1 MIRLTTVGEEPLV
14 LGCCE
19 SEPETFSKALRE
31 YENMETLGQITLT
44 SVTKQFGD
52 TRAVDNVSLQI
63 EGGEFFSLLGPSGC
77 GKTTTLRIIGGFV
90 YPTSG
95 EVFINGE
102 PMQQTPPYRRPV
114 NTVFQNYAL
123 FPHKT
128 VAQNIAFG
136 LQMKKM
142 PKAKTAAEVE
152 RFLALIRLPGYGARK
167 PSELS
172 GGEKQRVALARALIN
187 QPTILLLDEPLAALD
202 LQLRKQMQLELKTLQ
217 RQVGITFVYVT
228 HDQGEALALSDRIA
242 VMRNGKLLQVGTP
255 AEIYDAP
262 RNRFVAN
269 FIGTSNFFQGR
280 LSRCE
285 ITPESV
291 ARGPVPR
298 EATSKTAP
306 QPVARG
312 PVSREATSKTAP
324 QPVAR
329 GPVPRDAST
338 TRTEF
343 ATVELATEP
352 PIKIIGRLNS
362 NVQDGESVTVAI
374 RPERIELTSPV
385 GGTSMPDTLSC
396 LNGIIQDESYLGTTL
411 QYTVQTDYPT
421 PIIVHQQNTGAGET
435 YRFRRGDKVSL
446 TWRAENAIVL
456 SE

>member
-1 MIRLTTVGEEPLV
+1 M
-14 LGCCE
+14 
-19 SEPETFSKALRE
+19 
-31 YENMETLGQITLT
+31 ENVGQIALT

-52 TRAVDNVSLQI
+52 TRAVDDVSLQI
-63 EGGEFFSLLGPSGC
+63 ESGEFFSLLGPSGC

-95 EVFINGE
+95 EVCINGE
-102 PMQQTPPYRRPV
+102 PMKQTPPYRRPV

-152 RFLALIRLPGYGARK
+152 RFLELIRLPGYGDRK

-242 VMRNGKLLQVGTP
+242 VMCDGKLLQVGTP

-262 RNRFVAN
+262 QTRFVAN
-269 FIGTSNFFQGR
+269 FIGTSNFFEGT
-280 LSRCE
+280 LSRLE
-285 ITPESV
+285 TTLTSV
-291 ARGPVPR
+291 ARGPVPCD
-298 EATSKTAP
+298 AT
-306 QPVARG
+306 
-312 PVSREATSKTAP
+312 ATTTP
-324 QPVAR
+324 HPVAR
-329 GPVPRDAST
+329 GPVPRDATAT
-338 TRTEF
+338 TAHPVARGPVPRDATTTKF

-352 PIKIIGRLNS
+352 PIQIAGTHNG
-362 NVQDGESVTVAI
+362 NVQPGDSVTVAI
-374 RPERIELTSPV
+374 RPERIDITSPV
-385 GGTSMPDTLSC
+385 GEFSGLNAVSR

-421 PIIVHQQNTGAGET
+421 PVIVHQQNTGAGET
-435 YRFRRGDKVSL
+435 HRFRRGDKVSL

-456 SE
+456 TG

>member
-1 MIRLTTVGEEPLV
+1 M
-14 LGCCE
+14 
-19 SEPETFSKALRE
+19 RE

-52 TRAVDNVSLQI
+52 TRAVDDVSLQI

-102 PMQQTPPYRRPV
+102 PMKQTPPYRRPV

-142 PKAKTAAEVE
+142 PKAKTASEVK
-152 RFLALIRLPGYGARK
+152 RFLELIRLSGYGDRK

-202 LQLRKQMQLELKTLQ
+202 LQLRKQMQIELKTLQ

-242 VMRNGKLLQVGTP
+242 VMRDGKLLQVGTP
-255 AEIYDAP
+255 AEIYDSP
-262 RNRFVAN
+262 QNRFVAN
-269 FIGTSNFFQGR
+269 FIGTSNFFEGT
-280 LSRCE
+280 LSRLE
-285 ITPESV
+285 T
-291 ARGPVPR
+291 
-298 EATSKTAP
+298 TLT
-306 QPVARG
+306 PVARG
-312 PVSREATSKTAP
+312 PVR
-324 QPVAR
+324 
-329 GPVPRDAST
+329 RDAT
-338 TRTEF
+338 TTKF
-343 ATVELATEP
+343 ATVALATEP
-352 PIKIIGRLNS
+352 LSQIVGKHNGD
-362 NVQDGESVTVAI
+362 VQPGDSVTVAI
-374 RPERIELTSPV
+374 RPERIDITAMVGETPGLDITS
-385 GGTSMPDTLSC
+385 L

-411 QYTVQTDYPT
+411 EYTVQTDYPT
-421 PIIVHQQNTGAGET
+421 PVIVHQQNTGAGET
-435 YRFRRGDKVSL
+435 HRFRRGDKVSL
-446 TWRAENAIVL
+446 AWRAENAIVL
-456 SE
+456 AR

>member
-1 MIRLTTVGEEPLV
+1 M
-14 LGCCE
+14 
-19 SEPETFSKALRE
+19 
-31 YENMETLGQITLT
+31 ENVGQITLT

-52 TRAVDNVSLQI
+52 TRAVDDVSLQI
-63 EGGEFFSLLGPSGC
+63 ESGEFFSLLGPSGC

-102 PMQQTPPYRRPV
+102 PMKQTPPYRRPV

-152 RFLALIRLPGYGARK
+152 RFLELIRLPGYGDRK

-242 VMRNGKLLQVGTP
+242 VMRDGKLLQVGTP

-262 RNRFVAN
+262 QTRFVAN
-269 FIGTSNFFQGR
+269 FIGTSNFFEGT
-280 LSRCE
+280 LSRLE
-285 ITPESV
+285 TTLI
-291 ARGPVPR
+291 
-298 EATSKTAP
+298 
-306 QPVARG
+306 
-312 PVSREATSKTAP
+312 
-324 QPVAR
+324 PVAR
-329 GPVPRDAST
+329 GPVPRDATET
-338 TRTEF
+338 TTPHPVPRDTTITTAPHPVARGPVPRDATTTKF

-352 PIKIIGRLNS
+352 PIQIVGTHNGG
-362 NVQDGESVTVAI
+362 VQSGERVTVAI
-374 RPERIELTSPV
+374 RPERIDITSPV
-385 GGTSMPDTLSC
+385 GESSSLDAVSRLASPVGESSGLDAISR

-421 PIIVHQQNTGAGET
+421 PVIVHQQNTGAGET
-435 YRFRRGDKVSL
+435 HRFRRGDKVSL

-456 SE
+456 TG

>member
-1 MIRLTTVGEEPLV
+1 M
-14 LGCCE
+14 
-19 SEPETFSKALRE
+19 
-31 YENMETLGQITLT
+31 ENVGQITLT

-95 EVFINGE
+95 KVFINGE
-102 PMQQTPPYRRPV
+102 PMKQTPPYRRPV

-152 RFLALIRLPGYGARK
+152 RFLELIRLPGYGTRK

-187 QPTILLLDEPLAALD
+187 HPTILLLDEPLAALD

-242 VMRNGKLLQVGTP
+242 VMRDGKLLQVGTP

-262 RNRFVAN
+262 QNRFVAD
-269 FIGTSNFFQGR
+269 FIGTSNFFQGT
-280 LSRCE
+280 LS
-285 ITPESV
+285 
-291 ARGPVPR
+291 PR
-298 EATSKTAP
+298 E
-306 QPVARG
+306 G
-312 PVSREATSKTAP
+312 EL
-324 QPVAR
+324 
-329 GPVPRDAST
+329 
-338 TRTEF
+338 

-352 PIKIIGRLNS
+352 PIKIVGRLNS
-362 NVQDGESVTVAI
+362 NVQDGASVTVAI
-374 RPERIELTSPV
+374 RPERIDLDSAPRPDSV
-385 GGTSMPDTLSC
+385 NQLSGT
-396 LNGIIQDESYLGTTL
+396 IQDESYLGTTL

-421 PIIVHQQNTGAGET
+421 PVIVHQQNTGAGET
-435 YRFRRGDKVSL
+435 RRFQRGDKVSL
-446 TWRAENAIVL
+446 TWRAGNAIVL
-456 SE
+456 IG